1 MGFETCGPNEAMVV
15 SGCGHDS
22 PCMIPGGRVWVWPVI
37 QDSFY
42 QTDGYDAGVYQ
53 LPLTRLNLT
62 KTYKSESNEF
72 L

>member
-42 QTDGYDAGVYQ
+42 PSVFQ
-53 LPLTRLNLT
+53 LPLTCMNLLT
-62 KTYKSESNEF
+62 KTNESESNEF

>member
-22 PCMIPGGRVWVWPVI
+22 PCMIPGGRVWVWPII

-42 QTDGYDAGVYQ
+42 QAVGNGPSDYQ
-53 LPLTRLNLT
+53 SALTCMNLT
-62 KTYKSESNEF
+62 ETYKSESNEF